1 MMAKKKQKKYLFF
14 IALVLV
20 AAVVISGVFL
30 LALKSASSGKIALD
44 PEYYNNADQ
53 IYLDTEEYEQLIRE
67 KKSFIVV
74 SYASICNSKILD
86 FVDDFS
92 EENKVAFIDINWE
105 KLKGT
110 EAREVIKYPPT
121 VFIVEKGKIR
131 AYLDSDAEEDVEKY
145 NDYEVFS
152 AWIKENISF

>member
-20 AAVVISGVFL
+20 AAIALSGIFI
-30 LALKSASSGKIALD
+30 LALKSTGKVLLD

-67 KKSFIVV
+67 QKSFIVV
-74 SYASICNSKILD
+74 SYASVCNSKILD

-92 EENKVAFIDINWE
+92 EENKVAFVEINWD

-152 AWIKENISF
+152 AWLKENVSF